1 MADKSESA
9 LSASAESGAHAKLAP
24 AHSLE
29 QLVSHLHAS
38 NAEESRKFI
47 TSLLSKGEPAGQI
60 HAALVG
66 ARDMAAREQGLE
78 AVVKHFDQLQAHLL
92 AQVLHSWQENLSKVR
107 TKLVSEAQ
115 AHMVSD
121 ACNKWLKEGYVEL
134 YNYYKEI
141 PLIARVR
148 LLSVQAD
155 TLHVV
160 CSEDLVWVVAAGD
173 QRRTVFVRVPF
184 SEFSLRLIVKQ
195 VHGPNLL
202 LVHGGLVLH
211 ERESRHHIR
220 VQCNRPILISMRR
233 EKGPWWHGVIHD
245 FSEAGLGITS
255 EDELP
260 WHLEE
265 TLICKFSMQ
274 DHELTCGAVVRWR
287 SDADGK
293 VRMGVQLI
301 VEGLAKKALQREVAG
316 RVKEIHDSL
325 KIKGIPD
332 SLASVKVPEV

>member
-1 MADKSESA
+1 M
-9 LSASAESGAHAKLAP
+9 GG
-24 AHSLE
+24 
-29 QLVSHLHAS
+29 
-38 NAEESRKFI
+38 F
-47 TSLLSKGEPAGQI
+47 
-60 HAALVG
+60 
-66 ARDMAAREQGLE
+66 
-78 AVVKHFDQLQAHLL
+78 
-92 AQVLHSWQENLSKVR
+92 
-107 TKLVSEAQ
+107 
-115 AHMVSD
+115 
-121 ACNKWLKEGYVEL
+121 
-134 YNYYKEI
+134 
-141 PLIARVR
+141 
-148 LLSVQAD
+148 
-155 TLHVV
+155 
-160 CSEDLVWVVAAGD
+160 AAGD
-173 QRRTVFVRVPF
+173 QRRTVFVRVPL

-195 VHGPNLL
+195 VHGQNLL